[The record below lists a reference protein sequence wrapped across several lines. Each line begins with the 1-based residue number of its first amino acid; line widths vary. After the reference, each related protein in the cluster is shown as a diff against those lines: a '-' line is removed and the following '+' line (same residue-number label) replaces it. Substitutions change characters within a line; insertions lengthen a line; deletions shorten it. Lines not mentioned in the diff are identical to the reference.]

1 MLQYWKDHRLTWNAR
16 EYGDM
21 AFIAVDP
28 KDVWSPDLDVV
39 NARREDFYSLKNMLT
54 AQPDGSVWAC
64 FSVKVKAPCA
74 VDMSGFP
81 HDEQLCGIRITST
94 AYSDSQVKL
103 AEGTVWG
110 SHQDNAST
118 EWNVTGISFAE
129 HRALNRSFLDVSFHM
144 RRLSRRHRHAT
155 TVPWVASALVMLS
168 TFWIPAHS
176 RHRVAV
182 ACLNLFFVTLV
193 LSRVAPLLGSS
204 SATPHMLLFLGL
216 ATVVQVFAAA
226 VHPLVLC
233 LLSSRTSTGVPVA
246 LYHVVNGP
254 AGTALCLCDHEPTGD
269 VSARPEDVRQ
279 PSAFEDTSFCDNTE
293 EIKRLRKDLLHSG
306 KYQRTVKPQGD
317 VNGTTVLSLEL
328 KPVSVPT
335 LTPKR
340 HHLFMNAFVCL
351 SWMDKRLTWVTD
363 KYGGLEGIFVNSSE
377 MWTPSVIHLS
387 PFLAPHLS
395 PREPNRRTS
404 LDFDLGRY
412 VYPQIIFRVL
422 LERRTSLHLFTV
434 LVPTVAVVLL
444 SLLVFWLPPESPR
457 KLTLIGA
464 AMLTSLLLLYRAED
478 VVSGSSGVPK
488 IVKVLGGAVLLN
500 SLIAATT
507 VLSIN
512 MARRPPSFTL
522 PVALVRCT
530 EFLAFRVP
538 CPCPGGQT
546 GAEDDGG
553 VQNKSFSNAVA
564 REWYTAARAL
574 DRVLGLVFSAAF
586 VVLCL

>member
-1 MLQYWKDHRLTWNAR
+1 MRMPRPPNH
-16 EYGDM
+16 
-21 AFIAVDP
+21 AF
-28 KDVWSPDLDVV
+28 
-39 NARREDFYSLKNMLT
+39 
-54 AQPDGSVWAC
+54 
-64 FSVKVKAPCA
+64 
-74 VDMSGFP
+74 
-81 HDEQLCGIRITST
+81 
-94 AYSDSQVKL
+94 
-103 AEGTVWG
+103 
-110 SHQDNAST
+110 
-118 EWNVTGISFAE
+118 
-129 HRALNRSFLDVSFHM
+129 
-144 RRLSRRHRHAT
+144 
-155 TVPWVASALVMLS
+155 
-168 TFWIPAHS
+168 
-176 RHRVAV
+176 
-182 ACLNLFFVTLV
+182 
-193 LSRVAPLLGSS
+193 
-204 SATPHMLLFLGL
+204 
-216 ATVVQVFAAA
+216 VFC
-226 VHPLVLC
+226 VF
-233 LLSSRTSTGVPVA
+233 
-246 LYHVVNGP
+246 
-254 AGTALCLCDHEPTGD
+254 ALCLER
-269 VSARPEDVRQ
+269 A
-279 PSAFEDTSFCDNTE
+279 FCDNTE

-317 VNGTTVLSLEL
+317 VNGTTVVSLEL

-363 KYGGLEGIFVNSSE
+363 KYGGLESIFVNSSE

-387 PFLAPHLS
+387 PLDVRGPRDALASLNSAGEVSWCPLYSIGAVCETDMSDFPFDRHGCNIVFTNAMSQEKDINLTLARQPELLEQQRSEFRVLS
-395 PREPNRRTS
+395 MKATRTS

-444 SLLVFWLPPESPR
+444 SLLVFWIPPESPR